1 MSVYLGSNSEAQ
13 AFLQRD
19 GQVIIRMRGLPF
31 DATAKDVV
39 STSNTH
45 LYVPIMPLKK
55 AIICLSGVVY
65 KTDGDFL
72 LLTTSLFFCVN
83 I

>member
-1 MSVYLGSNSEAQ
+1 MYRFGENINKNTCFYFYIQCLLLLLFILGSNSEAQ

-39 STSNTH
+39 SI
-45 LYVPIMPLKK
+45 YIMHVKL
-55 AIICLSGVVY
+55 
-65 KTDGDFL
+65 
-72 LLTTSLFFCVN
+72 
-83 I
+83 

>member
-1 MSVYLGSNSEAQ
+1 MQKFGEHINRDNSLFCSLIISNIFFLFCLLGSNSEAQ

-39 STSNTH
+39 SIYH
-45 LYVPIMPLKK
+45 
-55 AIICLSGVVY
+55 AC
-65 KTDGDFL
+65 
-72 LLTTSLFFCVN
+72 
-83 I
+83 